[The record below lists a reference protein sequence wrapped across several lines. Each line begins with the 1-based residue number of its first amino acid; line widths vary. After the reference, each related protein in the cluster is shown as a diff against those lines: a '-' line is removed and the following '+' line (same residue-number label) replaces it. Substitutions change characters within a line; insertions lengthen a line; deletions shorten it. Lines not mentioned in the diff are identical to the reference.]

1 MSEVLFCS
9 FGRSIFPKRGA
20 GVVKSASLYTRRRRF
35 WYACQRV
42 GRASPGER
50 APGTFISFALSRFL
64 FHVLGEGGERGI
76 GGLYSYRQRL

>member
-35 WYACQRV
+35 WYACKRV
-42 GRASPGER
+42 GRASPGDIYLFC
-50 APGTFISFALSRFL
+50 AFTVSFSRN
-64 FHVLGEGGERGI
+64 G
-76 GGLYSYRQRL
+76 